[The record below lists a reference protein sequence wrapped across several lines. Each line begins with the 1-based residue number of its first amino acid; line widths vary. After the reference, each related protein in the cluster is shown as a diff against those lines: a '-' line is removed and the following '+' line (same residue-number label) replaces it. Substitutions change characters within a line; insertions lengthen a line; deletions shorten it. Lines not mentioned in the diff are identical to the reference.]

1 MKPSILKKLNLII
14 EDANT
19 LKDKNEFQKAIDKFE
34 QALNFINIKVDELSE
49 KKTEIENIKNAI
61 NQTYSVEINSIVQDS
76 IRLTALKEYE
86 KAKTNFKKGI
96 RIAKEKITDKDLQE
110 AEINELDEFINEI
123 EIEQLIIKGIKI
135 RDEDKNLNDAI
146 KVFEDGLVLTEKIR
160 DPEGKKDHIF
170 NIKKE
175 ISKTNSSQF
184 NQILKQGTELKESG
198 QFQEAI
204 KVFEKAKSYIEQSLS
219 PDAMKSEILNIINM
233 SNEIYSI
240 QIKSIVEKGKDLIGK
255 GLNEEA
261 ISELRNSLIIAEK
274 MYDSDLKKL
283 EISLIAESLNPIYI
297 ERIKPILEEGNEVTQ
312 RDNFSES
319 VTAIKEAVAIY
330 NRAYTIADSMVD
342 SERKI
347 LENKKISDLIN
358 QACLPGISIIKD
370 KSIQLIGNQKY
381 EEAINEIYVALS
393 VAREMAYP
401 EDENIILADLKNLM
415 NKVYSTQNKEVI
427 NHGKELVNQNEYE
440 KALEVFIE
448 ALNNTNKMYLT
459 EEMEK
464 DVNLIKSLIYDTE
477 VKQLVG
483 KGKLDEQQKE
493 KEKEIE
499 KLQKRLEYAQSI
511 EDPKRRVEEM
521 NNIKNLI
528 DEVHSDEIKFL
539 IEQGN
544 QLAEKE
550 AFGEAF
556 SFYERALKVNEM
568 MEEPD
573 VKNKDLVKESYKRE
587 LINKAGLEIKNKN
600 YDTAIENGKKAIEL
614 DKKFVDAYYHIGL
627 AYNYKKK
634 YDAAIESFQKALD
647 YNKNHIKS
655 WNLIGLAYMAKNEFD
670 NALTFLNKALEI
682 DPNFSTGW
690 FNIGNI
696 YKLTNEFDKA
706 IESYGK
712 ATKLDPDFAKAW
724 FFMGCTNF
732 DKKDYHR
739 AIDHLEKA
747 IKIDPNLAQ
756 DVNPL
761 IKELKIILDKLNESL
776 SMAFINR

>member
-160 DPEGKKDHIF
+160 DPEGKKDHIS

-204 KVFEKAKSYIEQSLS
+204 KVFEKAKSYFEQSLS
-219 PDAMKSEILNIINM
+219 PDAMKTEILNIINM

-647 YNKNHIKS
+647 YNKNHIES

-670 NALTFLNKALEI
+670 NALTFLNKALKI